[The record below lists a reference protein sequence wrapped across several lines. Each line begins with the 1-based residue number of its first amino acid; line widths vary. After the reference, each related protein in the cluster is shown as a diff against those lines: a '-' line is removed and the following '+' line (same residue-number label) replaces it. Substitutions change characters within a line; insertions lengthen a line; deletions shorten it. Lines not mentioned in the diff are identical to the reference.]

1 MKMLELADAIST
13 FQNGMQT
20 FTANV
25 VREGFINNTGIKL
38 EYLDSLGEKVF
49 VTCTVDGQKT
59 FILMTADK
67 RLPFGDTRQTIK
79 ENGLEFLYQNC
90 DSKLPGNWEYSVDL
104 SDDENATKYL
114 IKNTFFAEYKEN
126 PLRNGLKFNDL
137 HAKFILYFP
146 VEGKTENVD
155 GLAMLEVGNDLSDNS
170 GLVHYYNFRLI
181 LESDVSYL

>member
-1 MKMLELADAIST
+1 MKMLELSDAIST

-20 FTANV
+20 FTPTI

-38 EYLDSLGEKVF
+38 EYLDPLGEAVF
-49 VTCTVDGQKT
+49 VTCTVDGLKT

-79 ENGLEFLYQNC
+79 DNGLEFLYQNC
-90 DSKLPGNWEYSVDL
+90 DSEYTGKWEYSFDL
-104 SDDENATKYL
+104 NDDENSTKYQ
-114 IKNTFFAEYKEN
+114 IKNTFFEEYKEN
-126 PLRNGLKFNDL
+126 PLRNGLKFNEL

-155 GLAMLEVGNDLSDNS
+155 GLAMLEVGNDLFDNS

-181 LESDVSYL
+181 LETDVSYL